1 MTFWWTAKNLCHI
14 LDVKKKK
21 KKAAK
26 QPTYKMKS
34 AKKYLTLLDNFNK
47 SMKFTISQAMS

>member
-1 MTFWWTAKNLCHI
+1 MTFWWTANNLCHI
-14 LDVKKKK
+14 LDVKKK

>member
-1 MTFWWTAKNLCHI
+1 MTFWWTANNLCHI
-14 LDVKKKK
+14 LDVKK

-34 AKKYLTLLDNFNK
+34 EKKYLTLLDNFNK

>member
-1 MTFWWTAKNLCHI
+1 MTFWWTASNLCHI
-14 LDVKKKK
+14 LDVKK

-34 AKKYLTLLDNFNK
+34 AKKYLTLIDNFYK
-47 SMKFTISQAMS
+47 SINFTNSQAMS